1 MTLLF
6 WVTWP
11 PQLSR
16 WQLGEIYAVAGR
28 LHPSMLLRLSLLL
41 AIFAWEKAAT
51 ISSAAGSVAGEAL
64 WALPELQ
71 VRQCSHAPASMSR
84 IGGIFACP
92 QPMDENSVSLKEP
105 ARWAPWTH
113 PPFCADSSFCVY
125 TNAAFQTGRGFSIIT
140 TPRVLA
146 SAQGQLELAF
156 TAPPLASAMD
166 GTGVDEG
173 MAIGGTR
180 NKNNSADVTPTPRS
194 THVWEV
200 KNIPGK
206 GKGVVATRR
215 IRRGETIMVDY
226 AMVLAAVEFPG
237 RVTQTQGNKILERA
251 ASQLRN
257 PERVLGLG
265 RSSTAGAP
273 VMEDVMRTNTFSVT
287 INGEPY
293 MGLFPSVSRINHAC
307 APNAQTRFSGRTLS
321 QKVVAFLDIEPGDEI
336 TISYPEFGMTHKN
349 RQDTLLHR
357 WGFKCT
363 CSLCGAHPREIAAS
377 DARRERA
384 VSVRD
389 QIMEHVQS
397 GELSAAIRQSKAL
410 IELSIEE
417 GLVSGLGDHYELL
430 ARLHMGAR
438 DLGGAARYARL
449 ALAEMRDF
457 GGGEEFDGFG
467 ELELFVA
474 QLDAKGV

>member
-1 MTLLF
+1 
-6 WVTWP
+6 
-11 PQLSR
+11 
-16 WQLGEIYAVAGR
+16 
-28 LHPSMLLRLSLLL
+28 MLLKFSLL
-41 AIFAWEKAAT
+41 AIFAWVEFAT
-51 ISSAAGSVAGEAL
+51 ISSAAGDVAGEAL
-64 WALPELQ
+64 WTPPELQ
-71 VRQCSHAPASMSR
+71 VRQCSHAQASMSR

-92 QPMDENSVSLKEP
+92 PPMDEASVSLEEP

-113 PPFCADSSFCVY
+113 PPFCANSSFCVY
-125 TNAAFQTGRGFSIIT
+125 TNAAFQNGHGFNIIT
-140 TPRVLA
+140 TPKALA

-156 TAPPLASAMD
+156 TAPPLASAVD
-166 GTGVDEG
+166 GAGGDSQGAGVDEG
-173 MAIGGTR
+173 MTTEETS
-180 NKNNSADVTPTPRS
+180 NKNKSAAGTPTPRS
-194 THVWEV
+194 TRAWEV
-200 KNIPGK
+200 KSISGK
-206 GKGVVATRR
+206 GKGVVATRK
-215 IRRGETIMVDY
+215 IRRGETVMVDY
-226 AMVLAAVEFPG
+226 AAVLAAVEFPG
-237 RVTQTQGNKILERA
+237 QVTQTQGNNLLDRA

-257 PERVLGLG
+257 PERVLELG

-273 VMEDVMRTNTFSVT
+273 VMEGVVRTNTFSVT
-287 INGEPY
+287 IDGGPY

-307 APNAQTRFSGRTLS
+307 APNVQTRFSGRTLS

-336 TISYPEFGMTHKN
+336 TISYSEFGMTYKN

-363 CSLCGAHPREIAAS
+363 CSLCSAHPREIAAS

-384 VSVRD
+384 MSVRD
-389 QIMEHVQS
+389 QIMEHVNR
-397 GELSAAIRQSKAL
+397 GELSAAIGQSKAL
-410 IELSIEE
+410 IELSVEE

-438 DLGGAARYARL
+438 DLKGAAKYARL
-449 ALAEMRDF
+449 ALADMRDF